1 MIPCSVVA
9 LFASANTLFASAN
22 THLSTRAECCAGG
35 CFKGIMFVCWNMK
48 IEAQKENSVS
58 MCVTCIHVLLMYWCE
73 FHNELRVLSAP
84 LYVHVTH
91 TQHTHTH
98 RLVICSW
105 PLPFLVLCLVLFC
118 TFVYVRMYVPVCNL
132 WSGLFPFSEL
142 VCNLLPRRLF
152 DGFRQRCIARR
163 VCQSQFWRAMLG
175 RTLGSF
181 DAFQV
186 PTLVGE
192 HHWSLGATF
201 LGS

>member
-1 MIPCSVVA
+1 MSIYMCVCSGACLYCVCTCHVHTPHA
-9 LFASANTLFASAN
+9 YMLTQH
-22 THLSTRAECCAGG
+22 THLQIHERLHECMYVRMLG
-35 CFKGIMFVCWNMK
+35 CM
-48 IEAQKENSVS
+48 
-58 MCVTCIHVLLMYWCE
+58 
-73 FHNELRVLSAP
+73 SAP

-105 PLPFLVLCLVLFC
+105 PLPFLVLCLVFSC

-142 VCNLLPRRLF
+142 VCDLLPRRLF
-152 DGFRQRCIARR
+152 DGFRQRCIARK
-163 VCQSQFWRAMLG
+163 VSQSQFWRVMLG

-181 DAFQV
+181 DAF

-192 HHWSLGATF
+192 HHWSLGTTF